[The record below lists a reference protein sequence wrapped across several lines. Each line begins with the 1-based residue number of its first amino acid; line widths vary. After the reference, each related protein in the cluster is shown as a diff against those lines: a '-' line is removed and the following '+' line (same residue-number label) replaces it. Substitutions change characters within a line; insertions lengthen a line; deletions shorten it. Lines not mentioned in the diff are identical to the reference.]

1 MDKQDKRKQGR
12 QEISDYRY
20 QRHILDC
27 SEDMQVPADNQQ
39 ITNNIEQI
47 GKNGNRWGADRLSVT
62 TEQGGK
68 DSKNGLKK
76 QP

>member
-47 GKNGNRWGADRLSVT
+47 GKNGNR
-62 TEQGGK
+62 
-68 DSKNGLKK
+68 
-76 QP
+76 